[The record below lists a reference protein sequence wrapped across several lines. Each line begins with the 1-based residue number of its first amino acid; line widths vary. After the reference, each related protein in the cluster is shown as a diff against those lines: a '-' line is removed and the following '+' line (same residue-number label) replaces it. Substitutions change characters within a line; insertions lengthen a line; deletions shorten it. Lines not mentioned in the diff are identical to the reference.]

1 MSDQLQDRL
10 TKNLLDLIEANNY
23 YWSVIRE
30 KNSIIAQQNS
40 DLKILK
46 QQTRKLLKLLNQ
58 EELTCE
64 VLRQQIR
71 TLKEQQENK
80 PRTNH

>member
-1 MSDQLQDRL
+1 MTDIKDRFIN
-10 TKNLLDLIEANNY
+10 NLLDLLEANNH
-23 YWSVIRE
+23 YWGVIKQKNSVIT
-30 KNSIIAQQNS
+30 QQNS

-46 QQTRKLLKLLNQ
+46 QQTKKLLKLLNQ

-71 TLKEQQENK
+71 TLQKQQENK

>member
-46 QQTRKLLKLLNQ
+46 QQTKKLLKLLNQ

-71 TLKEQQENK
+71 TLQKQQENK

>member
-1 MSDQLQDRL
+1 MTDIKDRFIN
-10 TKNLLDLIEANNY
+10 NLLDLLEANNH
-23 YWSVIRE
+23 YWGVIKQKNSVIT
-30 KNSIIAQQNS
+30 QQNS

-46 QQTRKLLKLLNQ
+46 QQNKKLLKLLNQ

-71 TLKEQQENK
+71 KLQQLENNQK
-80 PRTNH
+80 RTEH